1 VPSAPTTS
9 PAQPPANPSL
19 PPGVLPPGVQLPEL
33 QLPPLNLPSAAG
45 ACERCLETLRK
56 GGNGSVVSAA
66 GDDLLCNEPQGSQA
80 CQAQIREL
88 APTVAE
94 QAARAGDCP
103 AALATEAAGL
113 RLGVDQERFRAVHT
127 LCVR

>member
-1 VPSAPTTS
+1 M
-9 PAQPPANPSL
+9 
-19 PPGVLPPGVQLPEL
+19 PPGVLPPGVQLPDL
-33 QLPPLNLPSAAG
+33 QLPPINLPSAAG

-66 GDDLLCNEPQGSQA
+66 ADDLLCNDRQGSQA

-94 QAARAGDCP
+94 QAARAADCP

-113 RLGVDQERFRAVHT
+113 RLGVDQERFRAVHA
-127 LCVR
+127 LCMR

>member
-1 VPSAPTTS
+1 V
-9 PAQPPANPSL
+9 
-19 PPGVLPPGVQLPEL
+19 VLPPRVQLPEL
-33 QLPPLNLPSAAG
+33 QLPPIQLPSAEG

-66 GDDLLCNEPQGSQA
+66 ADDLLCNDRQGSQA

-88 APTVAE
+88 SPPVAE
-94 QAARAGDCP
+94 QAARGGDCA

-113 RLGVDQERFRAVHT
+113 RLGVDQERFRTVHT